1 MKKPSTIVLRTYN
14 KGISEYK
21 KYLMDCNIDF
31 KVKTTTNSCSID
43 YEDLDGKKKVMF
55 CDGLYLSIKEM
66 ILQKKLK
73 KHIKKRN
80 NGKKVNYQNQKI
92 NYWRFDNSLHSMVES
107 SGECVEFHNILEMD
121 ITKAYYKMARNLDY
135 ISEEIYQICLKLPKP
150 IRLRLI
156 GSIATHKVIE
166 TYENKEIKNIQIIE
180 DDELRQI
187 WFHICYEVGAVMQ
200 ECADAIQD
208 YFIFYWV
215 DGIYFQRD
223 KRFLSKNDP
232 SQQIIKNIFQKN
244 NLDFSVSKLN
254 KISLQNYNEHLTL
267 KCYKENKVKSHFSV
281 PYNKVKMYVDDKV
294 FV

>member
-14 KGISEYK
+14 KGITQYK

-31 KVKTTTNSCSID
+31 QVKTTTNSCSIE
-43 YEDLDGKKKVMF
+43 YKDLDAKYKIMF

-73 KHIKKRN
+73 KHIKQRN
-80 NGKKVNYQNQKI
+80 NGKKVDYQNQQI
-92 NYWRFDNSLHSMVES
+92 NYWKFDNSLHSMVEN
-107 SGECVEFHNILEMD
+107 SGEYLEFPNILEMD
-121 ITKAYYKMARNLDY
+121 ITKAYYRMAWNLDY
-135 ISEEIYQICLKLPKP
+135 ISEEIYKICLKLPKH

-166 TYENKEIKNIQIIE
+166 KYENKEIKSIQTIE
-180 DDELRQI
+180 DEELRQI
-187 WFHICYEVGAVMQ
+187 WFHICYEVGKVME
-200 ECADAIQD
+200 ECANAIED

-223 KRFLSKNDP
+223 KRFSKNNDP

-244 NLDFSVSKLN
+244 NLDYSINELN

-267 KCYKENKVKSHFSV
+267 KCYKNNNVKSHFSV